1 MGINYPDGAN
11 GGIDIFDEPTT
22 PESTSLANSG
32 GGTRTHV
39 AHHRDLGD
47 AVIAIQQN
55 AAKKGHDHSGDATN
69 TSKGVKLAQAN
80 THQDA
85 DTDAATT
92 SLHHTLGT
100 GATQAAAGNH
110 IHDYTALTG
119 TPWRRVITLPSTSS
133 VPEGTVVYQEST
145 KTVRILRDGVWVL
158 SPLGK
163 VPVCRLRQTAR
174 QSISYRS
181 SGGGTPI
188 RWGISDEDPFGY
200 WSSGNPSAITVK
212 EPGLYHVDAAVQWN
226 EAIIPDVSF
235 VTLVNAGVVT
245 AIRDQRAL
253 KGMGIFQGYSQ
264 TASVSGYV
272 RVANANDVLTLNAYQ
287 SDGSLA
293 DMFLGVFDGQSTSTQ
308 SRIDVVFVAP

>member
-1 MGINYPDGAN
+1 VGINYPDGAN

-22 PESTSLANSG
+22 PETTSLANSG
-32 GGTRTHV
+32 GGTRAHV

-69 TSKGVKLAQAN
+69 TSKGAKLLQVN
-80 THQDA
+80 THQSA

-119 TPWRRVITLPSTSS
+119 TPWRRVATTLPSTSS
-133 VPEGTVVYQEST
+133 VPEGTVVYREST
-145 KTVRILRDGVWVL
+145 QSVHILRGSAWML
-158 SPLGK
+158 TTMGK
-163 VPVCRLRQTAR
+163 IPICRLRQTAR
-174 QSISYRS
+174 QAISQQP
-181 SGGGTPI
+181 SGTMVQWGTY
-188 RWGISDEDPFGY
+188 DEDTFGY
-200 WSSGNPSAITVK
+200 WTSGNPSAITVS

-226 EAIIPDVSF
+226 ESVVPDLSYVS
-235 VTLVNAGVVT
+235 VVNAGVET
-245 AIRDQRAL
+245 AVRDRRGL
-253 KGMGIFQGYSQ
+253 KGVGINQGYQQ

-272 RVANANDVLTLNAYQ
+272 RVARANDVLSLRVRHESSTLIDAF
-287 SDGSLA
+287 LA
-293 DMFLGVFDGQSTSTQ
+293 LFDGNSASTQ
-308 SRIDVVFVAP
+308 SRIDVVFIAP